1 MRWPQHALVIC
12 TAAMLSL
19 LTFSAYAH
27 GDKRSGVETE
37 TLLESE
43 HAWDGT
49 QYSAYPQGTPQLSVL
64 KITIPPNSSLAWHQ
78 HPIPNAV
85 YVQSGVVT
93 VEKKSNGETRQV
105 TAGQV
110 LPEMVDTAHRGYT
123 GNEGAV
129 LIAFYAGKKG
139 VPLSEPTGER

>member
-12 TAAMLSL
+12 TAAILSL
-19 LTFSAYAH
+19 LTFSAHAH

-64 KITIPPNSSLAWHQ
+64 KITIAPNSSLDWHQ
-78 HPIPNAV
+78 HPIPNAA
-85 YVQSGVVT
+85 YVLSGVVT
-93 VEKKSNGETRQV
+93 IEKKSSGEKRQV
-105 TAGQV
+105 TAGEV
-110 LPEMVDTAHRGYT
+110 LPEVVDIAHRGYT
-123 GNEGAV
+123 TQEGAV
-129 LIAFYAGKKG
+129 LIVFYAGKKG
-139 VPLSEPTGER
+139 VPLSEAVE

>member
-19 LTFSAYAH
+19 LTFSAHAH

-64 KITIPPNSSLAWHQ
+64 KITIPPTAVWPGTSTRSRMPSMCRAAW
-78 HPIPNAV
+78 
-85 YVQSGVVT
+85 
-93 VEKKSNGETRQV
+93 
-105 TAGQV
+105 
-110 LPEMVDTAHRGYT
+110 
-123 GNEGAV
+123 
-129 LIAFYAGKKG
+129 
-139 VPLSEPTGER
+139 

>member
-1 MRWPQHALVIC
+1 MRWSQHTLVIC

-19 LTFSAYAH
+19 FTLSAQAH

-64 KITIPPNSSLAWHQ
+64 KITIAPNSSLAWHQ
-78 HPIPNAV
+78 HPIPNAA

-93 VEKKSNGETRQV
+93 IEKKSTGEKRQV
-105 TAGQV
+105 TAGEV
-110 LPEMVDTAHRGYT
+110 LPEVVDIAHRGYT

-129 LIAFYAGKKG
+129 LIVFYAGKKG
-139 VPLSEPTGER
+139 VPLSEPVE